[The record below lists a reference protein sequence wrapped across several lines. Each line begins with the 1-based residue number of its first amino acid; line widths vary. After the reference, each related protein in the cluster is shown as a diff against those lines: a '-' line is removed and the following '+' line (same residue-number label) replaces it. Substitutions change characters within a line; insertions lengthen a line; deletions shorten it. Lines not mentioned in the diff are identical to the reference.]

1 MKKFFSLLILC
12 LLPFAIAAAAT
23 FNLKVEVSPDGAG
36 SLNTSGGVYE
46 EGQSVTLRAYA
57 NTSFQFLGWYEGE
70 ALLSSATSFNFTMP
84 ARDAVV
90 TAKYEFDPAVPADP
104 DSMGTN
110 YTVTVSCKPEG
121 SGSFNKDQ
129 FTLAEGDSVRVYAY
143 ANAGF
148 NFRYWENEQGAK
160 ISDEQ
165 NFYYVMPHGNQH
177 IYGVFEYDPQTPA
190 NPAKNY
196 WNAET
201 GELIIDDFTPGYL
214 SNAASDA
221 IGNSSR
227 QAVTII
233 IVSGEI
239 TTNDLGI
246 VNTYSNCALLD
257 LKRTTGITEIPS
269 YAFDNTQLETVI
281 LPATIESIGNRAF
294 YGCAQLLSLTCYA
307 PTPPSLG
314 TDVFAKTPEGL
325 IVYVPAAAVGLYQDA
340 DGWSNCTILPLQESV
355 HSITVNLPEGTAVA
369 DYANM
374 WIELANASNGQHVR
388 QLVNNQLSYKFNNVL
403 DDTKWSIS
411 LKNQYD
417 DVFGRIDDIE
427 MKGQDVVVSFSSLLK
442 PRRVALSVQTPD
454 GRIVTGQTQIV
465 WYSGTGDYLVENAYA
480 GLFPT
485 GKELRYDVILRDS
498 LGTHYREL
506 YAQPYVV
513 ADNPQS
519 SAITLQ
525 PIPKVKVSGRVSS
538 DFGLIGG
545 ASVMLAQWANGRYST
560 VKTAQT
566 ASNGYF
572 EIEALNDTTKLVV
585 TYSGYRPVTLNKKD
599 LSGGADLGTLRM
611 ERVSG
616 TVVTANVRMKSASSE
631 QAQLAPLTN
640 ISFSLLNKTTGK
652 TVEDFVVQ
660 DRQIV
665 VPTEAKPGDQ
675 LELTATDLIGSYLSA
690 SAVCTIAKNDSAT
703 VELTMTELG
712 SIESAF
718 EASPNAENVLYLYDG
733 SGALVAHANYAGK
746 SATFAHLQ
754 AGAYTLLAMGKS
766 LLRGNLLHLSD
777 VGGLGMVE
785 GRDYLQASVTV
796 ENGIVAS
803 VAFNIIPLVNESLF
817 GYIREDSYF
826 QVNKLS
832 VAAGQYVTLSSRI
845 YFKEE
850 YEGKVSNIKL
860 IVNIPDACEM
870 VDNSLMVGTT
880 PLPYT
885 LDNHRITLTLSP
897 EECNERVR
905 FCVVPTMGGTHRLSA
920 YAQFD
925 YNGQRMQ
932 SVGDAYFETS
942 SLSLVVPAST
952 SSTQVLITG
961 KATRSS
967 TVEVYDN
974 GALIGQTETLLNG
987 DWRIACQLADAY
999 NLSTHR
1005 IFARVYGQ
1013 NGITLQTETQTVNY
1027 DKDAVEAKTVFM
1039 TFFNPY
1045 MNRNVDVTFDLQK
1058 GTNSA
1063 SSYSFNKTTPFT
1075 FIADLTNN
1083 DPTVVNEVY
1092 IHVFTSDE
1100 NVSTLQ
1106 ADYDEKLQRWVAVQE
1121 FTAKNLPV
1129 NVSVTVNYTSPMEYD
1144 KAYAA
1149 KKTAN
1154 MEQDISEFRRQSGSV
1169 EALYAELNEELAKEV
1184 PDRSSIQTIVES
1196 IIDQEN
1202 NLYGFADTAPDAD
1215 FILKVNQATT
1225 DAEIADLL
1233 NELTKSSISDD
1244 SQPRNDFEMPSVDM
1258 ANGVKSPVV
1267 RIHSSSPISGEQDF
1281 LTIFQNAYANGYTD
1295 SWETKEEVTGV
1306 FTLSNSMG
1314 LTITLDFREVVD
1326 IPEGSLDDV
1335 ATKDK
1340 YTDALSAYF
1349 DQLSTV
1355 DNNANSQQ
1363 IDNGLCL
1370 LISNYHY
1377 ALRALYSNSIA
1388 QSRTQEFRRISFKGA
1403 IEGLIGRGFEYFMDN
1418 KFPDFDELLED
1429 NLDILKDEGEWSHTI
1444 NEIRYH
1450 CPNGWQKNDL
1460 FDEAQKIRSDQRF
1473 DNIKNLLSG
1482 MALDAVSAC
1491 GGSYMF
1497 AGLTGVTVGVVSW
1510 PVVAAGAMIMAAS
1523 WGVKKY
1529 YEKENKKKRQGYEF
1543 DMNDIRRRLTQE
1555 CCPNKECGGPV
1566 VPPPPSP
1573 IYPTV
1578 PILDPSGY
1586 VYEAVSSNRLQG
1598 VTATV
1603 FQKVQEEDM
1612 YGDLHD
1618 AIVKWEAEPFGQIN
1632 PQITDKD
1639 GNYAWDVPQGLW
1651 QVKFEKEGYETT
1663 YSDWLPVPPPQL
1675 DVNIP
1680 MHQNVQPQVKWARA
1694 FEDAVELEF
1703 DKYMM
1708 PAELNTGNI
1717 QVMEGGATVSGS
1729 VQLLNEEAS
1738 YGDSQETFA
1747 SKLRFNAD
1755 APFKEKEVTLVV
1767 TSRVKSYTGMNML
1780 ADYQQVLPVEREV
1793 KQIVCDSAVT
1803 VGYGQQ
1809 AVVVVEVLPAA
1820 ASAGKTLLVNSSSAM
1835 IVRTAYQTAV
1845 INADGQA
1852 EIAVTGE
1859 LPGSAALRFTVEG
1872 YELSAQTVV
1881 AVENVAVGTVATPT
1895 ASIPTGTTVDKGTLL
1910 TLACET
1916 EGATIYYTTDGSC
1929 PCDESGSRKVFDGTA
1944 IRIDTT
1950 MVVKAMATAAG
1961 MYDSDVAEFVY
1972 TVKAKDG
1979 IETVAAEGGVE
1990 LWPLPVRHQLNVS
2003 AGGKTIKSVAVS
2015 SLNGVKVASSN
2026 EVAKTVT
2033 IDLSHIP
2040 AGVYIANVL
2049 TSDGILSRKL
2059 LKVE

>member
-1 MKKFFSLLILC
+1 MKKYFSLLILC
-12 LLPFAIAAAAT
+12 LLQFTIAAAA
-23 FNLKVEVSPDGAG
+23 FNLKVEVAPDGAG
-36 SLNTSGGVYE
+36 SLNTSGGSYE
-46 EGQSVTLRAYA
+46 EGQKVSLRTYS
-57 NTSFQFLGWYEGE
+57 NTGYIFQGWYEGE
-70 ALLSSATSFNFTMP
+70 TLLSSANNFSYTMP
-84 ARDAVV
+84 ACDAVV

-104 DSMGTN
+104 DSVGTN

-121 SGSFNKDQ
+121 SGSFNIEKK
-129 FTLAEGDSVRVYAY
+129 TLAEGDSVRLYAY
-143 ANAGF
+143 TNTGF
-148 NFRYWENEQGAK
+148 KFLRWETDQEKLLSSQ
-160 ISDEQ
+160 Q
-165 NFYYVMPHGNQH
+165 NFYYVMPHGNQQ
-177 IYGVFEYDPQTPA
+177 IYGIFEYDPQLPA

-201 GELIIDDFTPGYL
+201 GELILDDFIPGYL
-214 SNAASDA
+214 MNAASDVL
-221 IGNSSR
+221 GNSKR
-227 QAVTII
+227 EQVAMIT
-233 IVSGEI
+233 VSGI
-239 TTNDLGI
+239 MNDNDFGI
-246 VNTYSNCALLD
+246 VNYFANCTSLD
-257 LKRTTGITEIPS
+257 LKRVSGITEIPS
-269 YAFDNTQLETVI
+269 YSFDNTNLEDVI
-281 LPATIESIGNRAF
+281 LPATIETIGNGAF
-294 YGCAQLLSLTCYA
+294 YNCSHLLSLTCYA
-307 PTPPSLG
+307 LTPPVLG
-314 TDVFAKTPEGL
+314 NDVFTKTPEGL
-325 IVYVPAAAVGLYQDA
+325 IVYVPAKAIGLYQDA
-340 DGWSNCTILPLQESV
+340 EGWSNYTILPMQENV
-355 HSITVNLPEGTAVA
+355 HSITVNLPSGTTVA
-369 DYANM
+369 DYTNM
-374 WIELANASNGQHVR
+374 WIELSNVIDGQCVR

-403 DDTKWSIS
+403 DQTRWNIS
-411 LKNQYD
+411 LKNQS
-417 DVFGRIDDIE
+417 GDIFSLIE
-427 MKGQDVVVSFSSLLK
+427 NVEVKGEDVVVSFSSLTK
-442 PRRVALSVQTPD
+442 PYRVSLSVQTPD
-454 GRIVTGQTQIV
+454 GRVVTGQTQIV

-480 GLFPT
+480 GMFPE
-485 GKELRYDVILRDS
+485 GKKLSYDVILKDS
-498 LGTHYREL
+498 LGICYREL

-513 ADNPQS
+513 SESSQS
-519 SAITLQ
+519 SNVILQ
-525 PIPKVKVSGRVSS
+525 LIPKVKISGKVVS
-538 DFGLIGG
+538 DYGLMGG
-545 ASVMLAQWANGRYST
+545 ASVMLAQWANGRYNAT
-560 VKTAQT
+560 QIAQT
-566 ASNGYF
+566 SSNGSF
-572 EIEALNDTTKLVV
+572 EMEVLNDTTKLVV
-585 TYSGYRPVTLNKKD
+585 TYAGYRSFTLNKKD
-599 LSGGADLGTLRM
+599 FSDSSQLGTIRM

-616 TVVTANVRMKSASSE
+616 TVITANVKMKATGSE
-631 QAQLAPLTN
+631 QPQQASLAN
-640 ISFSLLNKTTGK
+640 ISFSLLNKTTGNAIS
-652 TVEDFVVQ
+652 DFVVQ
-660 DRQIV
+660 DRQIII
-665 VPTEAKPGDQ
+665 PTEAKPNDQ
-675 LELTATDLIGSYLSA
+675 LELTANDLTGAYLPA
-690 SAVCTIAKNDSAT
+690 SVVCTVEKNDSAT
-703 VELTMTELG
+703 VELTMMELG
-712 SIESAF
+712 GIESSFA
-718 EASPNAENVLYLYDG
+718 ASPNAENILYLYD
-733 SGALVAHANYAGK
+733 SNGALVNHANYV
-746 SATFAHLQ
+746 SRTATFTHLQ
-754 AGAYTLLAMGKS
+754 AGTYTLLAMGKS

-777 VGGLGMVE
+777 VGQLGMVKDV
-785 GRDYLQASVTV
+785 DYLQATVTV
-796 ENGIVAS
+796 DNGILFS
-803 VAFNIIPLVNESLF
+803 QTFDFIPLVNESLF
-817 GYIREDSYF
+817 SYIRDDSYF

-832 VAAGQYVTLSSRI
+832 VAAGQYVTLSSRL

-870 VDNSLMVGTT
+870 VDNSLVVGTK
-880 PLPYT
+880 PMPYMI
-885 LDNHRITLTLSP
+885 DKHRVILTLTP
-897 EECNERVR
+897 EECNDRFR
-905 FCVVPTMGGTHRLSA
+905 FCVVPTAGGTHRLSA
-920 YAQFD
+920 HVQFD
-925 YNGQRMQ
+925 CNGQHTQ

-942 SLSLVVPAST
+942 NLSLVVPSITNST
-952 SSTQVLITG
+952 SVLVTG
-961 KATRSS
+961 KAIRSS
-967 TVEVYDN
+967 VVEVYDN
-974 GALIGQTETLLNG
+974 GVMIGQTETMLNG
-987 DWRIACQLADAY
+987 DWRVICQLADAY

-1005 IFARVYGQ
+1005 IFAKVYGQ
-1013 NGITLQTETQTVNY
+1013 NDITLQTETKTVNY

-1045 MNRNVDVTFDLQK
+1045 MRRNIDVTFDLQK
-1058 GTNSA
+1058 GTCSA
-1063 SSYSFNKTTPFT
+1063 GSYSFNKTTPFT

-1083 DPTVVNEVY
+1083 DPAVVNEVY
-1092 IHVFTSDE
+1092 IHVFTSDD
-1100 NVSTLQ
+1100 NVTTLQ
-1106 ADYDEKLQRWVAVQE
+1106 AQYDEKLQRWAAVEE
-1121 FTAKNLPV
+1121 FTSKNLPV
-1129 NVSVTVNYTSPMEYD
+1129 NVSVTVKYTSPMEYD
-1144 KAYAA
+1144 KAYAD
-1149 KKTAN
+1149 KKIADMT
-1154 MEQDISEFRRQSGSV
+1154 QDINQFREQSSSI
-1169 EALYAELNEELAKEV
+1169 EALYGELNDELGKDV
-1184 PDRSSIQTIVES
+1184 PDRDRIQTIVEA
-1196 IIDQEN
+1196 IIEQEN
-1202 NLYGFADTAPDAD
+1202 NLYGFSDAAPDAD

-1225 DAEIADLL
+1225 DAEIMDLL
-1233 NELTKSSISDD
+1233 NELTKSSITDE
-1244 SQPRNDFEMPSVDM
+1244 SQPQTDFEMPSVDM
-1258 ANGVKSPVV
+1258 GNGVKSPVV
-1267 RIHSSSPISGEQDF
+1267 RIHTSTPISSDQDF
-1281 LTIFQNAYANGYTD
+1281 LTIFQNAYSNGYND

-1306 FTLSNSMG
+1306 FKLSNAKDM
-1314 LTITLDFREVVD
+1314 TIELDFRGVVN
-1326 IPEGSLDDV
+1326 IPEGSQDDA
-1335 ATKDK
+1335 ATKEK
-1340 YTDALSAYF
+1340 YIDALSAYF
-1349 DQLSTV
+1349 DQLSSV
-1355 DNNANSQQ
+1355 DTHANSQK

-1377 ALRALYSNSIA
+1377 GLRALYSNSIA
-1388 QSRTQEFRRISFKGA
+1388 QSRAQEFRRISFKGA

-1418 KFPDFDELLED
+1418 RFPDFDELLED

-1450 CPNGWQKNDL
+1450 CPSGWQKNDL

-1497 AGLTGVTVGVVSW
+1497 AGLTGITVGVVSW

-1708 PAELNTGNI
+1708 PAELNTENI

-1820 ASAGKTLLVNSSSAM
+1820 ASGGKTLLVNSSSAM

-1845 INADGQA
+1845 INADGKA

-1859 LPGSAALRFTVEG
+1859 LRGSAALRFTVAG

-1961 MYDSDVAEFVY
+1961 MYESDVAEFVY

-1979 IETVAAEGGVE
+1979 IENVVADGGIS
-1990 LWPLPVRHQLNVS
+1990 LWPLPVVDVLHVS
-2003 AGGKTIKSVAVS
+2003 AGGRLIKGVSVTSVKGVVVAVS
-2015 SLNGVKVASSN
+2015 T
-2026 EVAKTVT
+2026 EVSRCVT
-2033 IDLSHIP
+2033 IDMSGSGV
-2040 AGVYIANVL
+2040 GVYILEVVTA
-2049 TSDGILSRKL
+2049 DGRMIRKIV
-2059 LKVE
+2059 KME